1 VALTPDSKALE
12 ATAIPSAAGLSN
24 DPSLGRVQ
32 FLQALSE
39 SLYQA
44 RQLIADDPKLLDLR
58 ADSAVYAAAEEAVL
72 GALNKGGTYDSP
84 RFVEEFGLDVGRL
97 RALGSDQ
104 IVLNLAIRPSDPEVV
119 KHLLAGFRPQLPGAL
134 DSELFE
140 RMAPQA
146 CLALAEGNPF
156 RIEAGVRHFNFPDE
170 IAQYAELL
178 PKPIYA
184 LARDFGIASITE
196 LGQRLA
202 GTPALSEWTKA
213 YCQLTR
219 DLDEI
224 PGVRFL
230 DRDLPLGPAQII
242 VMRLLDLDPTAIL
255 NKAAIYSPQVEYA
268 EAGVWRPSFEEVEG
282 LGKQKMFLPTSASLG
297 FCRFG
302 DGSSDFIS
310 LASISLLFER
320 EGFKFPPSRFPG
332 TLTNL
337 VNFSPSDWEH
347 LRASPEP
354 LISLHCICNSQT
366 VERVAD
372 SELAAVRAL
381 PLVHTTSYS
390 SLVSFVYSETLL
402 SHRAA
407 SAAGLIGK
415 TAGASF
421 TEDRNL
427 GLDTLV
433 FLDFGRAS
441 SARTESGSVRIKFS
455 SSVLQQPGAFVTSH
469 DYLDF
474 VAKAGS
480 SEYEVALL
488 HAAGNSD
495 GIEAVRARQAKA
507 YLADVTCGEAALN
520 RVAALIAAANLSI
533 EKFAAGAGD
542 GHLLGL
548 TMGGDAAL
556 GFRPPE
562 VKIPTLHLK
571 DVVSIEFDDEVER
584 SKFLS
589 DFPKFAGLV
598 QAFSE

>member
-1 VALTPDSKALE
+1 MALTPDSKALE
-12 ATAIPSAAGLSN
+12 ATAITSAAGLSN
-24 DPSLGRVQ
+24 DPSPGRVQ

-44 RQLIADDPKLLDLR
+44 RQLIAVNPRLLDLR
-58 ADSAVYAAAEEAVL
+58 TDPAVYAAAEEAVI

-84 RFVEEFGLDVGRL
+84 RFVEEFGLDVERL

-119 KHLLAGFRPQLPGAL
+119 KHLLAVFRPQLPGAL
-134 DSELFE
+134 DGELFE

-146 CLALAEGNPF
+146 CSALAEGNPF
-156 RIEAGVRHFNFPDE
+156 RIGAGVQYFNFPDE
-170 IAQYAELL
+170 IAQYAKLL

-184 LARDFGIASITE
+184 LARDFGITSITE
-196 LGQRLA
+196 LAQRLA
-202 GTPALSEWTKA
+202 GTPELSEWTRA
-213 YCQLTR
+213 YCELTR
-219 DLDEI
+219 NLDEI
-224 PGVRFL
+224 PGVNFL

-242 VMRLLDLDPTAIL
+242 AMRLLDLDPTAVL

-268 EAGVWRPSFEEVEG
+268 EPGVWRPSFEEVEG
-282 LGKQKMFLPTSASLG
+282 RGKQKMFLPTSASSG
-297 FCRFG
+297 FCRFD
-302 DGSSDFIS
+302 DGNSDFVT
-310 LASISLLFER
+310 LASVALLFER

-332 TLTNL
+332 TLSNL

-347 LRASPEP
+347 LLASPEP

-366 VERVAD
+366 VERVAEP
-372 SELAAVRAL
+372 ELAAVKAL

-390 SLVSFVYSETLL
+390 SLVSFASSETLL

-415 TAGASF
+415 AAGASF
-421 TEDRNL
+421 TEDKNL

-433 FLDFGRAS
+433 FLDFGRSS

-469 DYLDF
+469 DYLDY
-474 VAKAGS
+474 VAKAGA
-480 SEYEVALL
+480 SEYEAALMHNRGDVDAL
-488 HAAGNSD
+488 EGL
-495 GIEAVRARQAKA
+495 RARQAKA
-507 YLADVTCGEAALN
+507 YLSDVVCGEAAFH
-520 RVAALIAAANLSI
+520 RVATLIAAAKLSV
-533 EKFAAGAGD
+533 EDFASGAGD
-542 GHLLGL
+542 GPLSGL

-562 VKIPTLHLK
+562 VKIPALQLK
-571 DVVSIEFDDEVER
+571 DVESIEFDDAKER
-584 SKFLS
+584 AKFLS

-598 QAFSE
+598 KAFSE